1 MLFSVSQ
8 FCFSFLDFYNEVIS
22 LLLGQN
28 FLCEHEGPETIHGKV
43 LARLKQ
49 RCFGPS
55 LDLLLNHNFSAF
67 EVVDVPASVLG
78 SEQTAH
84 LLGFTGEWEAPQD
97 FEFFDVALDVLH
109 GAVCSFT
116 FEELHPEQIAK
127 LDESDLIRTRGLK
140 LWFSLLSVLNHAQSA
155 RIALTSLLVNTVLNW
170 LRFCYRCHIVAHC
183 ECCNHISQYF

>member
-8 FCFSFLDFYNEVIS
+8 FCLSFLDFYNEIIS

-28 FLCEHEGPETIHGKV
+28 FLSEHEGSETIHGKV

-55 LDLLLNHNFSAF
+55 LDLLLNNYFSAL
-67 EVVDVPASVLG
+67 EVVDVPSSVLG

-84 LLGFTGEWEAPQD
+84 LLGFTREWEAPQD

-116 FEELHPEQIAK
+116 FEELHPEQIAE
-127 LDESDLIRTRGLK
+127 LDESDLIRTGGLK

-155 RIALTSLLVNTVLNW
+155 RIALTGSLVNTVLDW
-170 LRFCYRCHIVAHC
+170 LRFCHRCHIVAHC
-183 ECCNHISQYF
+183 ECRDHISQNF